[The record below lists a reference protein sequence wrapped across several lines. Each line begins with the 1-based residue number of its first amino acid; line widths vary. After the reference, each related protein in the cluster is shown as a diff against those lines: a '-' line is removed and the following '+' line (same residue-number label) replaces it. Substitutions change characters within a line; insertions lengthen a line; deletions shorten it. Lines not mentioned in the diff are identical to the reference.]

1 MRNAL
6 LIDSKD
12 TDDVIHWDSRDHTK
26 FEIRNLTKLR
36 EETLKKHYT
45 AKWETFRRQLYFY
58 GFKSYEK
65 DKFWSQP
72 KLDRQNKEVTIHVV
86 ISICFPV
93 IFILL
98 GISYRK

>member
-1 MRNAL
+1 M
-6 LIDSKD
+6 DSTLKRGGFIKSPFFE
-12 TDDVIHWDSRDHTK
+12 TFFSRVVRA
-26 FEIRNLTKLR
+26 RNLTKLR

-86 ISICFPV
+86 ISICFPD